1 MSQNQATSKDSIINL
16 VELYLSKWK
25 LILVFLVIAFAIAI
39 LKIRYSTNIY
49 QATATIKFKED
60 ENSRRLSEI
69 SALQVA
75 GGSSTLPS
83 VKDEVEVIKSRSII
97 TEVVKDLN
105 LNIRFYVTGKVKKVE
120 VYSDPPVSINFFTSD
135 SIVENIS
142 KSLYIKIISAQKYE
156 LSNVNTNELFEFDDG
171 GTTTYSFGE
180 KVKTS
185 YGDFV
190 ITPNIGAYGSSPGSY
205 IEISMRPVHSIV
217 ASYLSAIKISTT
229 ENSNVIKLSLNES
242 IKEKAR
248 LILNKVIEKYNEDVI
263 KDKEKIVQV
272 TSEFITNRL
281 NVVSNELEQVDFTA
295 ENLQQDNRL
304 TALGSQSN
312 IFLESEREIGTR
324 INQTG
329 IQLQMA
335 EYMSD
340 QIKNNESGSDFL
352 PADIGITD
360 TNVAQITNNYNE
372 LVLRRNQV
380 LKNSS
385 EQNPTVVNLNNQ
397 INALKGNLDRSIE
410 NIISTNKITLNNL
423 NRENSRIRGQIYNAP
438 TKERQFK
445 SIERQQGIKES
456 LYLYLL
462 QKREET
468 AITLGM
474 STANAK
480 VIDLAYTSDS
490 PIAPN
495 RKMMYLAAMIIGL
508 FIPVSLIYVVDLIDN
523 KVHNK
528 EDVLRL
534 IKAPF
539 IGDIPQGEGK
549 LQVVSKVDY
558 SPKAEAFR
566 IIRTNIDF
574 MLQKNDDPCKV
585 IFVTSTTAQEGKSH
599 TTTNLASSFSF
610 SEKKVLLV
618 ETDIRVPRVND
629 YLKITAKKGLTDFI
643 SDKSLSIKDVTVKAP
658 NNPFLDVIPSGTI
671 PPNPAELLMSD
682 RVNFLF
688 ENAKKNYDYILVDT
702 AAVGLVTDTLLI
714 SDHAD
719 LFIYVVSANNIDKR
733 QLHIAQTMYEEK
745 RLPNMVTL
753 LNGNIKKKGYGYG
766 YGNNPTKNKKWYKKL
781 KTFKKLFKK

>member
-1 MSQNQATSKDSIINL
+1 MSQNLLKTKDSFLHII
-16 VELYLSKWK
+16 ELYLSKWK
-25 LILVFLVIAFAIAI
+25 ILIVCLFIALAIAFV
-39 LKIRYSTNIY
+39 KIRYSTNIY
-49 QATATIKFKED
+49 QATATIKLKED
-60 ENSRRLSEI
+60 ENSRSLSEI
-69 SALQVA
+69 SALQGA
-75 GGSSTLPS
+75 GLGALPN
-83 VKDEVEVIKSRSII
+83 VLDEIEIIKSRSII

-105 LNIRFYVTGKVKKVE
+105 LNTRFYVTGKVKKVE
-120 VYSDPPVSINFFTSD
+120 VYSNPPVSINFFTSD

-142 KSLYIKIISAQKYE
+142 KSFYIKIISAQKYE
-156 LSNVNTNELFEFDDG
+156 LSNVNTNDLFEFDDG
-171 GTTTYSFGE
+171 GTKTYSFGE
-180 KVKTS
+180 KVNTS
-185 YGDFV
+185 YGEFV
-190 ITPNIGAYGSSPGSY
+190 IIPNIGAYGSSPGSF

-217 ASYLSAIKISTT
+217 ESYLQAIQVSTS
-229 ENSNVIKLSLNES
+229 EKSNVIKLSLNES

-263 KDKEKIVQV
+263 NDKEKIVQV
-272 TSEFITNRL
+272 TSDFITNRL

-295 ENLQQDNRL
+295 ENLQQNNRL

-312 IFLESEREIGTR
+312 IFLESEREIGNR
-324 INQTG
+324 INQTSN
-329 IQLQMA
+329 QLQMA
-335 EYMSD
+335 EFMSNE
-340 QIKNNESGSDFL
+340 INNDNRDSDFL

-360 TNVAQITNNYNE
+360 ANVAQITNNYNE
-372 LVLRRNQV
+372 LVSRRNQV

-385 EQNPTVVNLNNQ
+385 DKNPTVLKLNSQ
-397 INALKGNLDRSIE
+397 IDALKGNLNQSIE

-423 NRENSRIRGQIYNAP
+423 NRENSRIRGQIYAAP
-438 TKERQFK
+438 TKERQFRN
-445 SIERQQGIKES
+445 IERQQGIKES

-480 VIDLAYTSDS
+480 VIDLAYASDS

-495 RKMMYLAAMIIGL
+495 KRIIYLASMLIGL
-508 FIPVSLIYVVDLIDN
+508 FIPVALIYALDLIDN
-523 KVHNK
+523 KVHTK
-528 EDVLRL
+528 EDVRRL

-539 IGDIPQGEGK
+539 IGDIPKGEGK
-549 LQVVSKVDY
+549 LPVVNKVDY

-574 MLQKNDDPCKV
+574 MLQNNSNSCKV

-629 YLKITAKKGLTDFI
+629 YLKITAKKGITDFI
-643 SDKSLSIKDVTVKAP
+643 SDKTLTIKDVIVSIP
-658 NNPFLDVIPSGTI
+658 DNPFLDVIPSGTI

-682 RVNFLF
+682 RVNYLF
-688 ENAKKNYDYILVDT
+688 ENVKKDYDYIVVDT

-719 LFIYVVSANNIDKR
+719 IFIYVVSANNIDKR

-753 LNGNIKKKGYGYG
+753 LNGSIKKKGYGYG
-766 YGNNPTKNKKWYKKL
+766 YGNNPTRNKKWYTRL
-781 KTFKKLFKK
+781 KMFGNLFK